1 MVALLFWEQE
11 VAGSNPVIPKT
22 PLVQL
27 VERRFPKPDVVGSSP
42 TRRDL
47 KITFI
52 LLSQKKIK
60 FGSILDCSY
69 QEYEFFYKLMVASL
83 KFGETNI
90 VSRAKM

>member
-42 TRRDL
+42 TGREKFLRIGRMASD
-47 KITFI
+47 KIQI
-52 LLSQKKIK
+52 
-60 FGSILDCSY
+60 C
-69 QEYEFFYKLMVASL
+69 FFL
-83 KFGETNI
+83 
-90 VSRAKM
+90 